1 MKCGNFVISGAMW
14 RKFNANR
21 PWMTFVEFWMFK
33 EEHAYNR
40 CNAQPKHFFDR
51 FTHDADK
58 HHEVLWDCTIHREIK
73 CKLDTDVLYLP
84 PTGLLEPKLEPVDE
98 LHGDY
103 CFMYREEDD
112 FLQGD

>member
-40 CNAQPKHFFDR
+40 CNAQSKHFFDR

-58 HHEVLWDCTIHREIK
+58 HHEVLRDRTIRCEIK
-73 CKLDTDVLYLP
+73 HMINTDVPYLQLAR
-84 PTGLLEPKLEPVDE
+84 LLEPKPEPVEE

-103 CFMYREEDD
+103 CFMYKEGDA
-112 FLQGD
+112 FVQGN